1 MNDTLITAAVISG
14 EVSKDRCFRNNLE
27 IQLKRKEKL
36 PCLATANPQA
46 TKQITSTQA
55 SSSATAISVL

>member
-27 IQLKRKEKL
+27 IQLKKRKETL

-46 TKQITSTQA
+46 TT
-55 SSSATAISVL
+55 ISRFFPEPNR